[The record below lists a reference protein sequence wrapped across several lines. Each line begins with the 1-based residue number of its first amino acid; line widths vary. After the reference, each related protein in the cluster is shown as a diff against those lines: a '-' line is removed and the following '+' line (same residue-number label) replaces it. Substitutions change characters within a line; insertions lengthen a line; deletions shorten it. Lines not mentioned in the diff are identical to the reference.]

1 MGAYQSRAIRD
12 YVVARQRNP
21 QSLADRKDDDDDD
34 DDGDDDK
41 DDDGGG
47 GGGGS
52 NRGESDLVKKQE
64 IYMKFS
70 CTSAFT
76 KIGKILD
83 KKIGKKQA
91 GCLLFP
97 LWV

>member
-21 QSLADRKDDDDDD
+21 QSLADRKDDDDD
-34 DDGDDDK
+34 GDDDK
-41 DDDGGG
+41 DDDDD

-52 NRGESDLVKKQE
+52 NRGESVLVKKQE
-64 IYMKFS
+64 NYMKFS

-76 KIGKILD
+76 KIGKILS
-83 KKIGKKQA
+83 GRLSA
-91 GCLLFP
+91 FP
-97 LWV
+97 SLVWV